1 MSGKGGA
8 TDLVRPRSVSERL
21 ADLPASTAQAPDGGR
36 QTGGGM
42 GASGRTLSR
51 PPTVACASRR
61 FVCVR
66 FLRLESKETLTPT
79 QHIRSSNE
87 TYTRR

>member
-36 QTGGGM
+36 QTGGYG
-42 GASGRTLSR
+42 GLWLHPLPATDSR
-51 PPTVACASRR
+51 LC
-61 FVCVR
+61 
-66 FLRLESKETLTPT
+66 
-79 QHIRSSNE
+79 
-87 TYTRR
+87 